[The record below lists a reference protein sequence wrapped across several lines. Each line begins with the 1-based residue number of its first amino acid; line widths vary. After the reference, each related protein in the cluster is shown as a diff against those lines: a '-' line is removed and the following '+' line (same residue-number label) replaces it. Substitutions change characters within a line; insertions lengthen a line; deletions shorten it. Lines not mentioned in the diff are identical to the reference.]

1 MRDPAVDDP
10 GVLLAG
16 QAKVAK
22 HVRPE
27 KRENVLVSLVKI
39 TYIN

>member
-27 KRENVLVSLVKI
+27 KKRKFINI
-39 TYIN
+39 FRRNYIN